1 MENYSIGCNATTG
14 ACLCKAGLQGTQ
26 CNEPCQKGT
35 WGPSCIN
42 RCSCSTGM
50 TCDTVTG
57 RCHRDC
63 PAGWTAEKCDQRMY
77 SWNAEFYGVWVVEK
91 WYCYGG
97 MLGSIEGICGNGRT
111 DSR

>member
-1 MENYSIGCNATTG
+1 MESYSIGCNATTG
-14 ACLCKAGLQGTQ
+14 ECLCKAGLQGTQ

-35 WGPSCIN
+35 WGPSCVN

-63 PAGWTAEKCDQRMY
+63 PAGWTAEKCDQRKY
-77 SWNAEFYGVWVVEK
+77 
-91 WYCYGG
+91 
-97 MLGSIEGICGNGRT
+97 
-111 DSR
+111 